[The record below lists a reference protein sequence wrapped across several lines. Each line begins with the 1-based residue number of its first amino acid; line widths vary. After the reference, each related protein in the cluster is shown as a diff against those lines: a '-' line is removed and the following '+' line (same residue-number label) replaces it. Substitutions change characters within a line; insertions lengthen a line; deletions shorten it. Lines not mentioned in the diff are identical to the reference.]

1 MAKGEGGGAPKGN
14 NNAAKGR
21 QWAQAIQ
28 VALNRREKDGRAG
41 LIELADTLI
50 DAALA
55 GDMTAMKEIGDR
67 LDGKAKQQT
76 EVTGEGGGPVGIK
89 VMFVAAK

>member
-1 MAKGEGGGAPKGN
+1 MAGKNGGAPKGN
-14 NNAAKGR
+14 QNSAKGR
-21 QWAQAIQ
+21 QWAAAIQ
-28 VALNRREKDGRAG
+28 TALNRRDKDGRQG
-41 LIELADTLI
+41 LIDLADTLI

-76 EVTGEGGGPVGIK
+76 EITGEDGGPVGIK
-89 VMFVAAK
+89 VMFVSAK